1 MTNIVTGEKIQQIAD
16 LYLGDSGC
24 FNYNPVISNQQDKH
38 MHFDSLQEPYN
49 NPRILFCYSHGIST
63 FANKTQ
69 YFKNPFILITHN
81 SDFNIKKEDPSVEN
95 ILQCDKLV
103 MWYAQNLC
111 FHNDKLRFVPIGIA
125 NSMWPH
131 GNLSLFNNPEF
142 MNIRTDD
149 NKKKN
154 VYFNF
159 NIHTN
164 YNKRIQCYDSL
175 KGKIP
180 WLNDLSP
187 NENLQRL
194 REYKFAICPEG
205 NGVDSHRIWESI
217 YLKVVPIVV
226 DSEFTQILVKN
237 NIPMVVLNSWDDFDE
252 GLALLDYSIYSFDNL
267 PIYMDY
273 FIKKIIV

>member
-16 LYLGDSGC
+16 LYLGYSKDLY
-24 FNYNPVISNQQDKH
+24 FNPVISNQQYKH
-38 MHFDSLQEPYN
+38 LHFYSLQEPYN
-49 NPRILFCYSHGIST
+49 NPRILFCYSHEISS

-81 SDFNIKKEDPSVEN
+81 SDYNIEKEDPSIQN
-95 ILQCDKLV
+95 ILQCGNLEL
-103 MWYAQNLC
+103 WYAQNVC
-111 FHNDKLRFVPIGIA
+111 FYHDKLRFVPIGIA

-131 GNLSLFNNPEF
+131 GNLSLFHSDEF
-142 MNIRTDD
+142 MNCCK
-149 NKKKN
+149 NKNKN

-175 KGKIP
+175 KGRIP
-180 WLNDLSP
+180 WLKDLSP

-226 DSEFTQILVKN
+226 DSEFTQTLVKN
-237 NIPMVVLNSWDDFDE
+237 NIPLVVLNSWDDFDE
-252 GLALLDYSIYSFDNL
+252 ALLDYSIYSFDNL
-267 PIYMDY
+267 PIYMDN
-273 FIKKIIV
+273 FVKEIINNE